1 MLGTT
6 ANNVMIR
13 YDTADLTCNQ
23 KRMRSYHEQ
32 VQNINTQFYTG
43 TIITN
48 AIRQT
53 DRQTDRR

>member
-1 MLGTT
+1 
-6 ANNVMIR
+6 
-13 YDTADLTCNQ
+13 
-23 KRMRSYHEQ
+23 MRSYHEQ

-53 DRQTDRR
+53 DRQTDGERKAHTHKMYSMHTCCKLFLY